1 MNRLQAN
8 AVLAHLISYYMFI
21 IFIVCCIIYYSLFIA
36 VGIDSHEPIRG
47 FFYPANIIDHYIY
60 LENYESL
67 KNGNVNFVGIN
78 NIGIALV
85 YYIYFNLLELMGF
98 VIIPEKFS
106 LILNL
111 FIFFLCFI
119 SFKRIVRK
127 LNLDITVTWLFI
139 FNCSFWYFAQLINK
153 DVFTIFIFF
162 KLIEYA
168 LYNNKIGIFLIFL
181 FSFFI
186 RIQLPAIICVYLF
199 FIYTKP
205 TLKNLIIAYLA
216 ISIFNGYISRYQS
229 LIIDE
234 STLSDGL
241 SAFVYQMNINYGV
254 GSLLFNPVRIA
265 QSLYSVLISF
275 DFTYE
280 YGIDVSKL
288 KNIPQVMI
296 FIILSPWIIRA
307 YVRYNCFMKT
317 KVKYVMAIVL
327 AFFLVWLLNPTI
339 NSRYVM
345 LIIPFLTLIG
355 LYSLKFGKYIKH
367 ENIDN
372 KLSLSSK
379 HNSTFL

>member
-8 AVLAHLISYYMFI
+8 AVLTHLISYYMFI
-21 IFIVCCIIYYSLFIA
+21 IFSVCCIVYYFQFVA
-36 VGIDSHEPIRG
+36 AGIDSHEPIRG

-60 LENYESL
+60 LENYENL
-67 KNGNVNFVGIN
+67 KNGNVSFVGIN
-78 NIGIALV
+78 NIGIAFV
-85 YYIYFNLLELMGF
+85 YYVYFSLLELMG
-98 VIIPEKFS
+98 VDIIPERLS

-111 FIFFLCFI
+111 FVFLLCFI

-127 LNLDITVTWLFI
+127 LNLDAIVTWLFV

-153 DVFTIFIFF
+153 DVFTIFILF

-168 LYNNKIGIFLIFL
+168 LYNNKAGIFLIFL
-181 FSFFI
+181 FSCFI

-205 TLKNLIIAYLA
+205 TIRNLFIAYLS
-216 ISIFNGYISRYQS
+216 ISIFNGYISRYQT

-234 STLSDGL
+234 STLSDGF
-241 SAFVYQMNINYGV
+241 SAFIYQMNINYGI

-265 QSLYSVLISF
+265 QSLYSVLSSF

-288 KNIPQVMI
+288 KNIPQVII
-296 FIILSPWIIRA
+296 FIILSPWIIRV
-307 YVRYNCFMKT
+307 YVRYNLFMRT
-317 KVKYVMAIVL
+317 KAKYVMAIVP

-345 LIIPFLTLIG
+345 LIIPALILIG
-355 LYSLKFGKYIKH
+355 LYSLKFGKKIIY

-379 HNSTFL
+379 HNSTLL